1 MENNLNRPIVRQS
14 LGIAAAV
21 YMLGALCWSMPE
33 GFPFKPSVES
43 LYRPFFQWAGLWQG
57 WDMFAP
63 NPRDEDVF
71 VSTEIYFADG
81 TQKTSIVTKM
91 SNFSYLERYQKE
103 RWRKF
108 FNDNLRLDSNK
119 AMWNAAA
126 EWFAREASLENGH
139 PVARV
144 ELVRH
149 WRKSLLP
156 KDRGNVLDDRRPYA
170 RFVFHDWKANP

>member
-1 MENNLNRPIVRQS
+1 MENNLNRPIIRHS

-33 GFPFKPSVES
+33 GFPLKPAVES

-81 TQKTSIVTKM
+81 TKKTSVITRM
-91 SNFSYLERYQKE
+91 TEFSYLERYQKE

-108 FNDNLRLDSNK
+108 FNDNLRLDTNK
-119 AMWNAAA
+119 AMWNPAAA
-126 EWFAREASLENGH
+126 WFARKASVEAGLA
-139 PVARV
+139 VTRV

-156 KDRGNVLDDRRPYA
+156 REGGNVLDDRRPYN
-170 RFVFHDWKANP
+170 RFVFHDWTASQ

>member
-1 MENNLNRPIVRQS
+1 
-14 LGIAAAV
+14 
-21 YMLGALCWSMPE
+21 
-33 GFPFKPSVES
+33 
-43 LYRPFFQWAGLWQG
+43 
-57 WDMFAP
+57 MFAP

-81 TQKTSIVTKM
+81 TQTTSIVTKM

-119 AMWNAAA
+119 AMWNATSA
-126 EWFAREASLENGH
+126 WFARKASAETGLT
-139 PVARV
+139 VTRV

-156 KDRGNVLDDRRPYA
+156 PDRGNVLDDRRPYA